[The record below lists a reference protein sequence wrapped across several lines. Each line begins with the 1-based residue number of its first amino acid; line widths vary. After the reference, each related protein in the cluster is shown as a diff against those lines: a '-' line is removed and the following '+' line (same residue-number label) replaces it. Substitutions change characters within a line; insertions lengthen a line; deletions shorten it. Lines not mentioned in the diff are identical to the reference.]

1 MTTLASDSLVL
12 ARRRLAHIRL
22 MPEKLLDVTLQPLM
36 FVLLFSFVFG
46 GAIHVTGGGYREY
59 LIGGVLVQTLSF
71 GLVGPAMSMATDIK
85 EGILDRFRSLPMSRS
100 AFLYGHLV
108 AESLAA
114 GLAMVIMVTS
124 GLVVGWRIHTDF
136 AHAVAAFG
144 LLALIALVFVWLGTL
159 LGVIV
164 RSPDAVMGVAFV
176 VIFPLTFVANA
187 FVPVGGL
194 PDGLRAV
201 AEWNPISAMVAGVR
215 TLFGNP
221 TALPADGPWPLHHP
235 VLSSVLYCLALLAV
249 AIPLTMQRYRART
262 EG

>member
-1 MTTLASDSLVL
+1 
-12 ARRRLAHIRL
+12 
-22 MPEKLLDVTLQPLM
+22 
-36 FVLLFSFVFG
+36 
-46 GAIHVTGGGYREY
+46 
-59 LIGGVLVQTLSF
+59 
-71 GLVGPAMSMATDIK
+71 
-85 EGILDRFRSLPMSRS
+85 
-100 AFLYGHLV
+100 
-108 AESLAA
+108 
-114 GLAMVIMVTS
+114 MVIMVTS